1 VKNTS
6 TKLIEVLLKTIDRV
20 GIKKTIKVLEVSQQ
34 DKNQNKHLQELII
47 ISTCNKF
54 GITEKTLLFGRQ
66 NIANRTNAI
75 GVVSV
80 LLSRLCKL
88 SQREVS
94 YILHK
99 EPTNINKYIKKFEHL
114 DASFKNDKE
123 LIVMMNDIESECNEY
138 FKINKK

>member
-1 VKNTS
+1 MKNTS

-34 DKNQNKHLQELII
+34 DKNSNKHLQELII
-47 ISTCNKF
+47 MNTCDKFDIS
-54 GITEKTLLFGRQ
+54 EKTLLFGRQ

-75 GVVSV
+75 GVCCV
-80 LLSRLCKL
+80 LLARICKL
-88 SQREVS
+88 SQREIS

-114 DASFKNDKE
+114 DIKFKTDKE
-123 LIVMMNDIESECNEY
+123 LIVKIEEIEKECNEY
-138 FKINKK
+138 FK

>member
-6 TKLIEVLLKTIDRV
+6 TKLIEVLFKTIDRV
-20 GIKKTIKVLEVSQQ
+20 GIKKTIKVLEVSQK
-34 DKNQNKHLQELII
+34 DINHNKHLQDLII
-47 ISTCNKF
+47 LNTCNKF

-75 GVVSV
+75 GVCSV

-88 SQREVS
+88 SQREIS

-114 DASFKNDKE
+114 DAQFKNDKE
-123 LIVMMNDIESECNEY
+123 LIIIINDIEKECNEY
-138 FKINKK
+138 FK

>member
-1 VKNTS
+1 MKNTS

-34 DKNQNKHLQELII
+34 DINTNKHLHDLII
-47 ISTCNKF
+47 MNTCNKF
-54 GITEKTLLFGRQ
+54 GITEKTLLYGRQ

-75 GVVSV
+75 GICSV
-80 LLSRLCKL
+80 LLARICKL
-88 SQREVS
+88 SQREIS

-114 DASFKNDKE
+114 DLKFKTDKE
-123 LIVMMNDIESECNEY
+123 LIIKMNEIEQECNEY
-138 FKINKK
+138 FK